1 MKKSMKMMMLLA
13 MILAMGASVV
23 SCCSSG
29 DDEEEEEYVP
39 VESPFAKLLRE
50 EPVYQLSY
58 SKRYD
63 WGFFSLQS
71 DPMEGNYKTDYY
83 TISFIVY
90 NAPVND
96 MYNGRYEV
104 MQVDASVWG
113 WKEQWLPEYKKHELS
128 TWDNNQP
135 VKGAWAEIK
144 TLDNGDEY
152 GKKTF
157 SVKLHV
163 DEMTEENGD
172 YARDI
177 NISFIGRDTGPM
189 LVN

>member
-1 MKKSMKMMMLLA
+1 MKKFFSFLLMLT
-13 MILAMGASVV
+13 MILVMGASVV
-23 SCCSSG
+23 SCSSSG
-29 DDEEEEEYVP
+29 DDEEEEYVP

-50 EPVYQLSY
+50 EPVCQLSY

-83 TISFIVY
+83 TISFIIY

-104 MQVDASVWG
+104 MQVDGSVWG

-152 GKKTF
+152 GRKTF

-172 YARDI
+172 YTRDI
-177 NISFIGRDTGPM
+177 NISFTGRDTGPM

>member
-1 MKKSMKMMMLLA
+1 MKKIFSFLLMSTMLLA
-13 MILAMGASVV
+13 VGASVA
-23 SCCSSG
+23 SCSSSS
-29 DDEEEEEYVP
+29 EEKEEYVP

-71 DPMEGNYKTDYY
+71 DPMVGNYKTDYY

-104 MQVDASVWG
+104 MQVGASVWG
-113 WKEQWLPEYKKHELS
+113 WKEQWQPEYKKHELS

-144 TLDNGDEY
+144 TLDKGDEY
-152 GKKTF
+152 GRKTF

-163 DEMTEENGD
+163 DKMTEENGD
-172 YARDI
+172 YAQDI
-177 NISFIGRDTGPM
+177 NISFTGRDTGPM
-189 LVN
+189 LIN